1 MGIRRSRFPAGA
13 LTLMLA
19 TSAQAAVQ
27 VIVGPTPIQGG
38 EAQSGGDITVV
49 NERLAFA
56 LAVTSPV
63 PYGVPRGA
71 IIDVAPVSQGKIGR
85 DCVVFADFIPNNWSA
100 WPNTFQHVEI
110 LERGPDRAVV
120 RTVRDWG
127 RVTVTTVYT
136 LESNADAVGIRT
148 TLANG
153 GAALPDLL
161 SGLTLWPKGGYFF
174 AVPGLAGVAQGKTDG
189 ALADRVVAYDH
200 AWTVTLHAPYADHIS
215 DGSMDMYQL
224 HTLAAGESRVFE
236 GWLQVGSNGDLKPV
250 IAAEIARKHLASGTV
265 RGTVTGGDGKAV
277 ETPVVVISR
286 QGKTY
291 AWVMGRDGVYESKL
305 PVGDYEVYAT
315 AKNYSQSEQAAVH
328 VAADRATVRNFHDL
342 RRPGRIRIAVIDA
355 RNGRPLDARI
365 SIAEGQKPAVEF
377 LGRKTFFTEL
387 DRKGRLDV
395 PIAPGAYVFT
405 VSAGGGFL
413 SERKP
418 VRLTVA
424 PGQTQIANIAVTPL
438 FDPPA
443 RHWYSA
449 DLHHHADQAEAV
461 TPPADLARSQLAAG
475 LDLLFVSDHDSTVNH
490 ATLQAIANRR
500 GMAFI
505 PGIELSASWGH
516 FNAYPLL
523 LGRPLG
529 IDTGTATIDD
539 IIKEGRRQ
547 GAIVI
552 QVNHPFIPYG
562 YFTSVTAG
570 VAPGG
575 FNPSFDLIEINAAA
589 PADDVKVLHTLWN
602 FWNGG
607 HHYYLTAGTDTH
619 DVWRD
624 ESGAVRAFAHIEG
637 PVTAKTFAHSLKEGH
652 GYVSF
657 GPLVFP
663 SVVFGDELKVKP
675 NEPFSLGFDL
685 QAVAGLKQV
694 ELIGAGTVLQTRTF
708 PAALR
713 QSHVDF
719 PLTTARPSWYSLIVE
734 DQDGHK
740 AYTDPIWVDV
750 VERPA
755 ALERLASKGNQIDQ
769 PSRCQ
774 VCDRPNSEKPMKPR
788 TTRIVPPS
796 SR

>member
-1 MGIRRSRFPAGA
+1 MRLRSGGLSVGVF
-13 LTLMLA
+13 TSMLA
-19 TSAQAAVQ
+19 LSAHAAVQ
-27 VIVGPTPIQGG
+27 VIVGPTPIEGG
-38 EAQSGGDITVV
+38 EAKSAGDITVV

-56 LAVTSPV
+56 LAITSPV

-71 IIDVAPVSQGKIGR
+71 IIDAAPVTQGKIGR
-85 DCVVFADFIPNNWSA
+85 DRVVFADFIPNNWSA

-127 RVTVTTVYT
+127 QVTVTTVYT
-136 LESNADAVGIRT
+136 LESNADSVAIRT
-148 TLANG
+148 TMANG
-153 GAALPDLL
+153 GATLPDLL

-174 AVPGLAGVAQGKTDG
+174 AVPGLAGVTQGSTHG
-189 ALADRVVAYDH
+189 ALADRVVAYDA

-215 DGSMDMYQL
+215 DGSMDLYRL

-236 GWLQVGSNGDLKPV
+236 GWLQVGSSGDLKPV
-250 IAAEIARKHLASGTV
+250 IAAEIARKHLASGLV
-265 RGTVTGGDGKAV
+265 RGAVTGGDDKAV
-277 ETPVVVISR
+277 ETPVIVIEEK
-286 QGKTY
+286 GKPY
-291 AWVMGRDGVYESKL
+291 AWVLGRHGGYELKL
-305 PVGDYEVYAT
+305 PVGDYDMYAT
-315 AKNYSQSEQAAVH
+315 AKNYSQSERAPLH
-328 VAADRATVRNFHDL
+328 VAADSDSVRDFHDL
-342 RRPGRIRIAVIDA
+342 RIPGRIRFAVNDA

-365 SIAEGQKPAVEF
+365 SIAEGQKPVVEF

-387 DRKGRLDV
+387 DRKGRLEV
-395 PIAPGAYVFT
+395 PIAPGIYVFT

-413 SERKP
+413 AERKS
-418 VRLTVA
+418 VKVTVDA
-424 PGQTQIANIAVTPL
+424 GQTQMANIAVTPL

-475 LDLLFVSDHDSTVNH
+475 LDVLFVSDHDSTVNH
-490 ATLQAIANRR
+490 ATLQAIADRR

-547 GAIVI
+547 GASVI

-562 YFTSVTAG
+562 YFTSVSAG
-570 VAPGG
+570 VAAGG

-589 PADDVKVLHTLWN
+589 PADDVKVLKTLWS
-602 FWNGG
+602 FWNAG

-619 DVWRD
+619 DVWHD

-637 PVTAKTFAHSLKEGH
+637 QVTANAFAQALKAGH
-652 GYVSF
+652 GYVTF
-657 GPLVFP
+657 GPLIFP
-663 SVVFGDELKVKP
+663 SVMFGDELKVKP
-675 NEPFSLGFDL
+675 DEPFSLGFDL
-685 QAVAGLKQV
+685 QSVAGLKQV
-694 ELIGAGTVLQTRTF
+694 ELIGRGAVLQTKTF
-708 PAALR
+708 DVAV
-713 QSHVDF
+713 QQDYVDF
-719 PLTTARPSWYSLIVE
+719 PLITPRSTWYSLIVE
-734 DQDGHK
+734 DQGGHK
-740 AYTDPIWVDV
+740 AYSDPIWVDV

-755 ALERLASKGNQIDQ
+755 EFAT
-769 PSRCQ
+769 P
-774 VCDRPNSEKPMKPR
+774 
-788 TTRIVPPS
+788 
-796 SR
+796 